1 MRSVSVDLVS
11 VVMVV
16 SIVIVDAKA
25 NPFAATLPLTVDEPG
40 DGVDLV
46 GVG

>member
-1 MRSVSVDLVS
+1 MRAVWVDLIS

-16 SIVIVDAKA
+16 SIVIVDVTA
-25 NPFAATLPLTVDEPG
+25 NPFAATLPPTVDGPG

-46 GVG
+46 RVG